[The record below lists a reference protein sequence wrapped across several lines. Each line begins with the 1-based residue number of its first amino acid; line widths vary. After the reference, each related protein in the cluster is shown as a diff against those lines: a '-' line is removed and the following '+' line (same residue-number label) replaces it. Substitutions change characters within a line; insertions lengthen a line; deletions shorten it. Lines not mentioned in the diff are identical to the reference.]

1 MTTFNGFE
9 FNEGTTEEKKQM
21 IQALSNHLRRHPL
34 SVEEVATLLVETMA
48 TTSEIVCEADEDDEN
63 TLQNIRSMVSDLHG
77 QIESFIN

>member
-63 TLQNIRSMVSDLHG
+63 TLQNIRSMVGDLHV